1 MTDVQVIKEIIE
13 YLDQHH
19 LDTRRHTNLTLADWT
34 ICDDYSKMKENIK
47 NFKDFLVEKY
57 NLPDYFIFD
66 IITKK
71 YKSI

>member
-47 NFKDFLVEKY
+47 NF
-57 NLPDYFIFD
+57 
-66 IITKK
+66 
-71 YKSI
+71 